1 MNLRSLALAVVAG
14 LASFLVVG
22 LAVTVVA
29 ERWIEFS
36 LFVGLPAGLVAGAV
50 AAAAVYLGLADDGPA
65 ERRRVATSVGLFG
78 VGFLA
83 TLVVLALAGQG
94 LVVATVVGVA
104 VGLVAALVGY
114 VRGST
119 ASPGT
124 TN

>member
-1 MNLRSLALAVVAG
+1 MNLRSLAFAVVAG

-22 LAVTVVA
+22 LAVTAVA

-50 AAAAVYLGLADDGPA
+50 AAAAVYLGAADDGPA
-65 ERRRVATSVGLFG
+65 ERRRVATSFGLFG
-78 VGFLA
+78 IGFLA

-94 LVVATVVGVA
+94 LVVSTVVGVA

-114 VRGST
+114 VRDST
-119 ASPGT
+119 DPSEIT
-124 TN
+124 D